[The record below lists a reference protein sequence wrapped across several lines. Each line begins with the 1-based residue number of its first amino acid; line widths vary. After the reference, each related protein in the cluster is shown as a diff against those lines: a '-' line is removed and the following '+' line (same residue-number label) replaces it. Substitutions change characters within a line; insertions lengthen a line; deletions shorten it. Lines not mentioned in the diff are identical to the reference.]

1 MKESINHMS
10 YCKLLFKRKWKESL
24 NSDDHVEN
32 NEHYFLHC
40 KLFVNQRNVMFNNIR
55 DLGLEISIN
64 NILYGHSDSEYGY
77 SDSEYDVNCTLFVAV
92 HRYIMDTKRFV

>member
-1 MKESINHMS
+1 
-10 YCKLLFKRKWKESL
+10 
-24 NSDDHVEN
+24 
-32 NEHYFLHC
+32 
-40 KLFVNQRNVMFNNIR
+40 MFNNIR

-92 HRYIMDTKRFV
+92 HRSLSLNIFYCQAIIDNGSDTSYKLTRSSPLHINH

>member
-1 MKESINHMS
+1 
-10 YCKLLFKRKWKESL
+10 
-24 NSDDHVEN
+24 
-32 NEHYFLHC
+32 
-40 KLFVNQRNVMFNNIR
+40 MFNNIR

-64 NILYGHSDSEYGY
+64 NILYGYSDSEYGY

>member
-1 MKESINHMS
+1 ME
-10 YCKLLFKRKWKESL
+10 
-24 NSDDHVEN
+24 D
-32 NEHYFLHC
+32 NEHYSHC

-64 NILYGHSDSEYGY
+64 NILYGYSDSEYGYSDSEYGY